1 MKKVLPA
8 FVTLF
13 LVSSLSHAQIYV
25 KAYSGYSVSAN
36 PEKRQSTEIVDGIKN
51 VYQEKYKW
59 GEGINAGFALGYRF
73 NKNFSFEITSGTQLL
88 NKKKFLIPQKDVSA
102 SNNWQLSG
110 NFGETKYKS
119 SIFQLSPQLAYTV
132 DYNKNM
138 LFYLKTGPEF
148 LTARNYYH
156 RSYTG
161 FSFDSFRIS
170 PNQTE
175 LAVVRKGPFK
185 MGLRSSAG
193 VEYKLSKNLHF
204 TGEFISVLCNYE
216 FETIETTNYTVD
228 GIDRLND
235 FGWGPQEN
243 TRGIKTDFSSWGF
256 NIGIIY
262 FFKKR

>member
-13 LVSSLSHAQIYV
+13 LASSLSNAQIYV

-36 PEKRQSTEIVDGIKN
+36 PEKRQSTAIVDGIKN

-73 NKNFSFEITSGTQLL
+73 NKNFSFEITSGTQVL
-88 NKKKFLIPQKDVSA
+88 NKKKFHIPQKDVSA

-110 NFGETKYKS
+110 NFGETEYKS
-119 SIFQLSPQLAYTV
+119 TIFQLSPQLAYTV
-132 DYNKNM
+132 DYKKDM

-148 LTARNYYH
+148 LRARNYYH

-161 FSFDSFRIS
+161 FSFDNFQLY

-175 LAVVRKGPFK
+175 LAVVRKGPFNI
-185 MGLRSSAG
+185 GLQSSAG
-193 VEYKLSKNLHF
+193 VEYRLSKNLHF

-216 FETIETTNYTVD
+216 FETIETTKYSVD
-228 GIDRLND
+228 GIDSPDDPVFL
-235 FGWGPQEN
+235 PQKN
-243 TRGIKTDFSSWGF
+243 TQAIKTDFSSWGF
-256 NIGIIY
+256 NIGIKY